1 MLDKLGL
8 GFALAS
14 LLLGAVLLYDA
25 VSVSDLSQTIKV
37 IAGAVFLALGL
48 VTISLLAKDWWEWR
62 KREKNPR
69 RPAPYWPS
77 QD

>member
-1 MLDKLGL
+1 MKSMFEGL
-8 GFALAS
+8 AFALAS

-25 VSVSDLSQTIKV
+25 VFFTERTQTAGL

-48 VTISLLAKDWWEWR
+48 VTISLLAKNWWELKHNKKVAR
-62 KREKNPR
+62 SVPH
-69 RPAPYWPS
+69 WPS